1 MTYSAEVLA
10 DSPDGFWAC
19 DDGSGAPQDTSGN
32 AYHATLSSGSNVYVS
47 DGLMGTVLDVES
59 GEWTLPLALNG
70 TAWTIEFIGY
80 VGSAGSGSVSVSGI
94 APTGSG
100 GGVQLVYDTAYHNAS
115 SGGPPTSASHSST
128 YGDAWRHIV
137 GTWDG
142 ATLTVY
148 IDGVSVGTHA
158 FAPGALTTGSPLTL
172 SHTGTTATYR
182 ISGVA
187 VYPTALT
194 GARVLAHWNT
204 LPLSAADII
213 AVVAPVHVTAMAG
226 SFGTPVSAS
235 ISAEVATVDVTALAG
250 AFGQK
255 TRPVATPA
263 GQAPVWSVHRA
274 TMTGSAGEIQTVDG
288 RRAAT
293 CTRITKE
300 INSISYSVTI
310 PPPVAGLAPIT
321 DEVQI
326 YRNGHLHA
334 WGPVLPV
341 DGSTGP
347 GEATSYSGR
356 DPSWYLERTVV
367 GDPERLNFLE
377 NPSFEDG
384 LTGWPTT
391 GPCTAAEET
400 AIVARGD
407 KAMRLTGTV
416 DEADAY
422 AENSFVHD
430 NTAAAYGYWFYAKAW
445 VCVTSFTKAAK
456 STFGLWIRFTN
467 GTVTREAWAPLNA
480 ATPRNQFVPLEAKV
494 LGEAHSSGYVTVRL
508 YAPHGSVVWDA
519 VQVVGNNFTGGTSV
533 EGTDQ
538 ALMAAELVR
547 VAQHDPNKSDKKI
560 GRACPLTGKKFRGIF
575 PHADHAWI
583 SDALNTTLTHED
595 GADWWVDCT
604 PSTRTFR
611 TAYPYRGG
619 SAPALVFADGGNAS
633 SARVHADGSD
643 AASAVIM
650 QGPGDGP
657 AREEGGAV
665 NAAAFGGKI
674 IDRVSQAPNGAPLS
688 RLDQLARDELVRAEK
703 IPTTLTFTVG
713 GDLVD
718 AYEPG
723 DTCSA
728 SIDWG
733 NVSESL
739 ALARV
744 QTVDINPVADTADV
758 TVTEWTAP

>member
-32 AYHATLSSGSNVYVS
+32 TNHATLSTGSNVYVS
-47 DGLMGTVLDVES
+47 DGLMGTVLDADA
-59 GEWTLPLALNG
+59 GEWDLPVTCG
-70 TAWTIEFIGY
+70 TTAWTVEACY
-80 VGSAGSGSVSVSGI
+80 WN
-94 APTGSG
+94 GSG
-100 GGVQLVYDTAYHNAS
+100 GEVTIASANTAADSATLQLGSGGDITLSADT
-115 SGGPPTSASHSST
+115 GGPPSTASVGAASGS
-128 YGDAWRHIV
+128 WRHVV

-142 ATLTVY
+142 SDLSLYVNGSLTTT
-148 IDGVSVGTHA
+148 DP
-158 FAPGALTTGSPLTL
+158 FAPGSFAPDPGFLIRGGVDPVRL
-172 SHTGTTATYR
+172 Y
-182 ISGVA
+182 GVA
-187 VYPTALT
+187 VYPTALS
-194 GARVLAHWNT
+194 GARVAAHFGA
-204 LPLSAADII
+204 LPLATPPTT
-213 AVVAPVHVTAMAG
+213 AVIAPVHVTALAG
-226 SFGTPVSAS
+226 TFGTPVDSP
-235 ISAEVATVDVTALAG
+235 ITAEVATVDVTALAG

-416 DEADAY
+416 DEGDAY